1 MFRRRYRAAKVA
13 TAAAFVAV
21 SLTLAA
27 CSGSSDVSSASG
39 SAGGATGGSADA
51 SSENGTLKLWHYEG
65 ENSAMAIAWNKAID
79 IFKNEHP
86 NVTVDFER
94 KAFEQIQQNAGMI
107 LSSDEGPDVMEYN
120 KGNATAGLLASQGL
134 LTDLTEQAQSRGW
147 ADELSPSLQTTARYD
162 EHGVMGSGNWYGV
175 PNYGEYVMV
184 YYNKDAFTANGIKVP
199 TTLPEF
205 TAAMDTFVAAGT
217 TPVCMAGAEYPAGQ
231 LWYQLAL
238 TQADRS
244 FVDDYQLYKNP
255 VDFQNGPT
263 AKGAEMFGEWVQ
275 KGYISAESASLKAE
289 DMGTAFIGGKCP
301 IMVSGSWWFGRL
313 QDEIK
318 TFDWGTFL
326 FPGSKLSLGSSGNI
340 WVVPQ
345 ASENKELA
353 YDFIDITMR
362 PEVQNLLGNSGGIP
376 IAADPSAI
384 TDPKTAE
391 LIKNFNTIAQSDGL
405 AFYPDWP
412 VPGFYDVLV
421 AAFQS
426 SINQSK
432 SPSEVM
438 DQIAGPYEEGVATIQ
453 AG

>member
-39 SAGGATGGSADA
+39 SASGSAGGATGGSADV
-51 SSENGTLKLWHYEG
+51 SSESGTLKLWHYEG

-79 IFKNEHP
+79 IFKTEHP

-147 ADELSPSLQTTARYD
+147 ADALSPSLQTTARYD

-184 YYNKDAFTANGIKVP
+184 YYNKDAFAANGIQVP

-255 VDFQNGPT
+255 VDFQTDPLPRGPRC
-263 AKGAEMFGEWVQ
+263 
-275 KGYISAESASLKAE
+275 SASGFRR
-289 DMGTAFIGGKCP
+289 GT
-301 IMVSGSWWFGRL
+301 SR
-313 QDEIK
+313 
-318 TFDWGTFL
+318 
-326 FPGSKLSLGSSGNI
+326 
-340 WVVPQ
+340 
-345 ASENKELA
+345 
-353 YDFIDITMR
+353 R
-362 PEVQNLLGNSGGIP
+362 
-376 IAADPSAI
+376 
-384 TDPKTAE
+384 
-391 LIKNFNTIAQSDGL
+391 
-405 AFYPDWP
+405 
-412 VPGFYDVLV
+412 
-421 AAFQS
+421 
-426 SINQSK
+426 
-432 SPSEVM
+432 SPRH
-438 DQIAGPYEEGVATIQ
+438 
-453 AG
+453 